1 MCHKYYYIFATC
13 MQHPNTTHSVIINLP
28 FLITGQKTMKLFH
41 TAVGMVEIHCL
52 ERNVLLCELVP
63 R

>member
-1 MCHKYYYIFATC
+1 MCHKYYYAFATC
-13 MQHPNTTHSVIINLP
+13 MQHSNTTHAVINIFP
-28 FLITGQKTMKLFH
+28 FLITGQKKMKLFH
-41 TAVGMVEIHCL
+41 MAVGMVEIHCL